1 MHIAE
6 LGRLDGFRVGAVGPL
21 LITVF
26 HQTATLDR
34 LTLLEEL
41 QARFVATH
49 PKMYALNVVVGDSV
63 QQPIVE
69 VREKSAAMQKRFDGS
84 TAAAVTVLLV
94 KGLAA
99 AIARGFMA
107 ALALVSSGSKTTQVY
122 KTIPEAL
129 QWLSALPGVPAE
141 LKSLDAAAVE
151 AFVAQA
157 HGA

>member
-26 HQTATLDR
+26 HETATLER

-41 QARFVATH
+41 QGRFVATH
-49 PKMYALNVVVGDSV
+49 PKMYALNVVVGQSV
-63 QQPIVE
+63 KQPEVA
-69 VREKSAAMQKRFDGS
+69 VREKAAAMQKRFDGS
-84 TAAAVTVLLV
+84 TAAAVTVLAV

-107 ALALVSSGSKTTQVY
+107 ALALVSTGSKTTQVF
-122 KTIPEAL
+122 KTVPEAL
-129 QWLSALPGVPAE
+129 AWLVALPGAPE
-141 LKSLDAAAVE
+141 LFKTVDAASVE

-157 HGA
+157 